1 MSAKIL
7 GLRILMMRLLAA
19 VCLMAAPLPAVA
31 AGLQGYL
38 GNVEASDLVPGADHL
53 GEPQG
58 EPPVAPAYAGD
69 DVVGYVFLNSDFTNA
84 TGYSGR
90 PIDILAGVSTDGTVS
105 GVTLMEHHEPIVLIG
120 IPEKRIREYIQGIV
134 GYNAI
139 TMTAPVETGEP
150 DIISGATVTVLVM
163 YDSVTRAAAKVARTL
178 GLGGL
183 DAAGA
188 RPAVQVR
195 DIDLDQPVEIK
206 DWQTLLGEGSVR
218 RLNLTVGQVN
228 EAFAQSGDPVA
239 ARRPEKGAPEDTFID
254 LHVADVSV
262 PTVGRSLLGENEWRN
277 LQQTLEEG
285 QSALLVMGQG
295 RYSFKGSAMF
305 AAVSSTASSL
315 ARTRHPSASRTAST
329 NDCEAWRRRA
339 HRSSTKWGCSACP
352 RMWSSSPPR
361 PGRSI
366 FWCSVRQGHWTRPS

>member
-139 TMTAPVETGEP
+139 TMTAPGGNG
-150 DIISGATVTVLVM
+150 GA
-163 YDSVTRAAAKVARTL
+163 
-178 GLGGL
+178 
-183 DAAGA
+183 
-188 RPAVQVR
+188 
-195 DIDLDQPVEIK
+195 
-206 DWQTLLGEGSVR
+206 
-218 RLNLTVGQVN
+218 
-228 EAFAQSGDPVA
+228 
-239 ARRPEKGAPEDTFID
+239 
-254 LHVADVSV
+254 
-262 PTVGRSLLGENEWRN
+262 
-277 LQQTLEEG
+277 
-285 QSALLVMGQG
+285 
-295 RYSFKGSAMF
+295 
-305 AAVSSTASSL
+305 
-315 ARTRHPSASRTAST
+315 
-329 NDCEAWRRRA
+329 
-339 HRSSTKWGCSACP
+339 
-352 RMWSSSPPR
+352 
-361 PGRSI
+361 
-366 FWCSVRQGHWTRPS
+366 